1 VALLGDVEVEFLVE
15 LELLLDV
22 LLAAVRV
29 KWAAA

>member
-15 LELLLDV
+15 LELFLDV